1 MMQGLALG
9 AIRFY
14 QQAVSPYI
22 AMGLCRHE
30 PTCSRYTYESIDRYG
45 VVKGVWL
52 GVRRLARCRP
62 GGSSGYDPVP

>member
-1 MMQGLALG
+1 MLQFLALA

-22 AMGLCRHE
+22 ANGLCRHE
-30 PTCSRYTYESIDRYG
+30 PTCSRYAYESIRKYG
-45 VVKGVWL
+45 AGKGVWL
-52 GVRRLARCRP
+52 CARRLMRCRP